1 MNGLLSVII
10 PAYNEEEMIS
20 RTAKLFLGFWSR
32 RISHMSYYLSM
43 MDQKTEAGSVYKMK
57 SRRIRI
63 SGD

>member
-20 RTAKLFLGFWSR
+20 RTAETISGFWSR

-43 MDQKTEAGSVYKMK
+43 MDQRQKLAVYT
-57 SRRIRI
+57 R
-63 SGD
+63 

>member
-20 RTAKLFLGFWSR
+20 RTAETISGVLER